1 MSRVKNSLKAAI
13 VRAHFAMPCSP
24 MPPEKR
30 SILVTSALP
39 YANGPLHLGH
49 MLEQVQTDIWVR
61 FQRSRGHECL
71 YVCADDAHG
80 TAIMLSAEK
89 LGITPQQQI
98 DRIHAAH
105 QRDSEAFLISF
116 DNFYTTHSAEN
127 RQWCEYIYARLKAN
141 GHIAEREIT
150 QSYDPEKGL
159 FLADRFIKGTCPRCR
174 TPDQYGDNCEACGA
188 TYTPAEL
195 IDPVS
200 ALSGATPV
208 EKASRHFFFRLP
220 AFADMLREWIGS
232 GTLQPQI
239 ANKLREWTDTELHEW
254 DISRDAPYFG
264 FEIPGETNKYFY
276 VWLDAPIGY
285 MGSFQ
290 DYCTRTGTDFDR
302 FWRSGHDSELYH
314 FIGKDIVNFHG
325 LFWPAM
331 LHSAGL
337 RTPSGIFAHGFLT
350 VNGTKMSK
358 SRGTFINASTYLEH
372 LDAEYLRYY
381 FAAKLGAGVDDIDLN
396 LEDFVQRVNADVVGK
411 VVNIASRC
419 AGFLRKGYDNRL
431 AASCSEPELLHAF
444 IAAGEEIAERYE
456 SREFSKAVRDIIALA
471 DRANQYID
479 HHKPWILA
487 KDPAN
492 ADQVHAVCSVGINLC
507 RVLMIYLKPVLPR
520 MAEKAEAFLQTSLD
534 WTALEQTLLD
544 HELRAFTPLLTR
556 IDAKQVAAILDAERQ
571 AAEAAHVQSEPAKT
585 GTAEKAPGVEI
596 ASEIAFEDFARVDL
610 RVAKVISA
618 EAVDGADKLLRLTLD
633 LGSLGEREVL
643 SGIKVAYAPA
653 DLVGRLTVVV
663 ANLAPRKMRFGT
675 SEGMVLAAGPGGKDI
690 FLLAPDSG
698 ATPGMQV
705 K

>member
-1 MSRVKNSLKAAI
+1 MPLK
-13 VRAHFAMPCSP
+13 
-24 MPPEKR
+24 KR

-89 LGITPQQQI
+89 LGITPQEQI
-98 DRIHAAH
+98 DSIHAAH
-105 QRDSEAFLISF
+105 RKDSEAFLISF
-116 DNFYTTHSAEN
+116 DNFYTTHSQEN
-127 RQWCEYIYARLKAN
+127 RHWCEYIYARLKEN

-159 FLADRFIKGTCPRCR
+159 FLADRFIKGTCPRCKA
-174 TPDQYGDNCEACGA
+174 PDQYGDNCEACGA

-200 ALSGATPV
+200 ALSGATPI

-220 AFADMLREWIGS
+220 EFADMLREWIGS

-239 ANKLREWTDTELHEW
+239 ANKLREWTDAELHEW

-264 FEIPGETNKYFY
+264 FEIPGENDKYFY

-285 MGSFQ
+285 MGSFHN
-290 DYCTRTGTDFDR
+290 YCKRTGADFDR
-302 FWRSGHDSELYH
+302 FWRPGHDTELYH

-396 LEDFVQRVNADVVGK
+396 LENFVQRVNADVVGK

-419 AGFLRKGYDNRL
+419 AGFLRKGFDNRL
-431 AASCSEPELLHAF
+431 AASCSEPELLQSF
-444 IAAGEEIAERYE
+444 MAAGEEIAERYE
-456 SREFSKAVRDIIALA
+456 SREFSKAVREIIALA

-479 HHKPWILA
+479 QHKPWVLA

-492 ADQVHAVCSVGINLC
+492 ADQVHAVCSMGINLF

-520 MAEKAEAFLQTSLD
+520 MAEKAEDFLQTSLD
-534 WTALEQTLLD
+534 WTALEQSLLD

-556 IDAKQVAAILDAERQ
+556 IDEKQVAAILDAGREAADAADRQ
-571 AAEAAHVQSEPAKT
+571 AAQVKPQTARSEDDVDTANKNGAKKVS
-585 GTAEKAPGVEI
+585 GTATEV
-596 ASEIAFEDFARVDL
+596 ASEITFEDFARVDL
-610 RVAKVISA
+610 RVAEVVRA

-633 LGSLGEREVL
+633 LGPFGEREVL
-643 SGIKVAYAPA
+643 AGIKAAYAPQ

-675 SEGMVLAAGPGGKDI
+675 SEGMVLAAGPGDEEI

-698 ATPGMQV
+698 ATPGMQI